1 MSVLTK
7 FLELENIHLLIIGTF
22 KGDENSM
29 KSIRDF
35 SFSKVENDETEENDV
50 HRNRFYFGSSKY
62 LVQSKN

>member
-1 MSVLTK
+1 
-7 FLELENIHLLIIGTF
+7 
-22 KGDENSM
+22 M

-35 SFSKVENDETEENDV
+35 NFSKVENDETEENDV